1 MRTAGEILMKER
13 IKRGLSLEEVSQE
26 TKIKVSF
33 LQAIEEGDYEKLP
46 ANAYAKGFVRS
57 YARFLGLDEKKVLAF
72 FRREYAQVKSRTGV
86 PPQPIEAQSLA
97 LTPGK
102 VFAFFF
108 SAAII
113 IFLAILF
120 WQYKSFAG
128 APLLLVSAPTDK
140 ITIERPLAAVIGRT
154 DQTAQVFVNGEEVKV
169 KADGI
174 FEETIN
180 LNEGLNTIRIV
191 ARNKVGRESVV
202 ERVVEVKSQ

>member
-1 MRTAGEILMKER
+1 MKTAGEILMEER
-13 IKRGLSLEEVSQE
+13 IKRGLSLEEVSGK
-26 TKIKVSF
+26 TKAKVSF

-46 ANAYAKGFVRS
+46 TSAYAKGFVRS
-57 YARFLGLDEKKVLAF
+57 YARFLGLDEKKILAF

-108 SAAII
+108 STAII
-113 IFLAILF
+113 IFLAVLF

-128 APLLLVSAPTDK
+128 APLLLVSSPQDK
-140 ITIERPLAAVIGRT
+140 ITLERPFVAVIGRT
-154 DQTAQVFVNGEEVKV
+154 DERTQVFINGEEAKV
-169 KADGI
+169 TNEGI

-191 ARNKVGRESVV
+191 ARNKVGKESVV
-202 ERVVEVKSQ
+202 ERVVEVRSQ